1 LSKQRKKAAR
11 AIRQALQRSR
21 GAVRRGVRLAG
32 AAARNFL
39 ADEGFDRCAAISYY
53 ALLSSLPFFG
63 IAALVGGWLLGSR
76 DWVLHELVF
85 GIEMLVPAAPGDAT
99 ARARIEMG
107 RQGAL
112 LLIMSPFLLWTSSY
126 AASAVEGAINHILRS
141 REHRKFLIAKLKSIG
156 LLAVGAANLLLIPAI
171 QQLGVVARH
180 ISGGSLLQLRLVTG
194 YRLLTEAAILLAA
207 FLTFAFTFISVPAT
221 RLPRREALL
230 VAALAAGVWQVARLL
245 LATALG
251 AATGPS
257 VVSSSFSFVIATLLW
272 VYITATIV
280 LFATEIL
287 ALLTGRR

>member
-1 LSKQRKKAAR
+1 MSKQRKKAAR

-32 AAARNFL
+32 TAARNFL

-85 GIEMLVPAAPGDAT
+85 GIEMLVPAAPEDAT

-126 AASAVEGAINHILRS
+126 AASAVEGAINH